1 MTKRNG
7 YFQLHLEEE
16 GTYIRLFPQQDGGMP
31 IDLSEVMSYLN
42 DVKIYEY
49 DLETLTKT
57 LRMLSSPVTIKL
69 MEKKISPVAA
79 YVQVQIAKD
88 RMTAAVRLYPPSNH
102 GAPLSQEMILG
113 SLTRAK
119 VGYGIVEPI
128 INRIVSTPIYC
139 QTIPVAKGK
148 AAVEGSDAVIEYLF
162 DTNPLAKPKMNEDG
176 SVDFHQLNIFTEVKE
191 GQLLATL
198 TPEKEGIPGMDVF
211 GNPLNPHK
219 IRKKTLKYGKNIRI
233 SDDKLQIFSEVSG
246 DVKLEGDMVFVSNS
260 YTVAADIDAST
271 GDIVYEGNV
280 IVNGNV
286 RTGFSIH
293 AKGDIQVKGVVEG
306 ASLYAGGNIV
316 LSRGIQG
323 MNRGLLFA
331 EGDVLTKFIES
342 ATVKAGGTV
351 RSGSILHSTVEAGD
365 KILCEGRKSFAIGG
379 TLSAGNLIQ
388 VKTIGNQMGTETNVK
403 IGVDPLVYEQLK
415 DAQKELTENQDMI
428 EKCIQVLVLFK
439 KRMESGQGI
448 PQDKIPIIK
457 KAGEDRAQLEERQT
471 ELKLIIENATKAIE
485 ANANG
490 RLKVSDAIYSGV
502 RIQISN
508 SMYVVKDTGKYCQF
522 YLEDGEI
529 VMSGC

>member
-1 MTKRNG
+1 MAKRNG
-7 YFQLHLEEE
+7 YFQLITEED
-16 GTYIRLFPQQDGGMP
+16 GTYIRLIPQQDGGAP
-31 IDLSEVMSYLN
+31 VDVSEVMSYLN
-42 DVKIYEY
+42 DNKIYDY

-57 LRMLSSPVTIKL
+57 LRMLSNPVTVRL
-69 MEKKISPVAA
+69 TDKKINPVDAS
-79 YVQVQIAKD
+79 VQVQVAKD
-88 RMTAAVRLYPPSNH
+88 RMTAAIRLYPPSNR
-102 GAPLSQEMILG
+102 GVPLNQEMIRG

-119 VGYGIVEPI
+119 VSYGIVEPI
-128 INRIVSTPIYC
+128 VERVVATPIYC

-148 AAVEGSDAVIEYLF
+148 PAVEGTDAVIEYHF
-162 DTNPLAKPKMNEDG
+162 ETNPLAKPKMNEDG

-198 TPEKEGIPGMDVF
+198 TPEKEGEPGKDVF
-211 GNPLNPHK
+211 GNPLYPHK
-219 IRKKTLKYGKNIRI
+219 IRKKTLKYGRNIRL
-233 SDDKLQIFSEVSG
+233 SEDKLLIFSEVSG
-246 DVKLEGDMVFVSNS
+246 DVKLEGDTVFVSNA
-260 YTVAADIDAST
+260 YTVAADVDAST

-306 ASLYAGGNIV
+306 ASLHAGGNIV

-323 MNRGLLFA
+323 MNRGQLFA
-331 EGDVLTKFIES
+331 KGDVLTKFIES
-342 ATVKAGGTV
+342 ASVKAGGTV

-415 DAQKELTENQDMI
+415 AAQKELAENQEMI
-428 EKCIQVLVLFK
+428 EKCVQVLLLFK

-448 PQDKIPIIK
+448 PQDKIPVIK
-457 KAGEDRAQLEERQT
+457 KAGEDRGKLEERQA
-471 ELKLIIENATKAIE
+471 ELKLIIENSTKAIE

-490 RLKVSDAIYSGV
+490 RLKVSDAVYSGV
-502 RIQISN
+502 RIQIAN
-508 SMYVVKDTGKYCQF
+508 SMYVVKDTGRYCQF